1 MIHGRTRDEGSAMAA
16 AVGVVLDVLKPST
29 VALSGNLRP
38 LSAQTG
44 LRVAPD
50 HEVRQ
55 GQFDLVVS
63 LGGDGTMLEAALMCG
78 PSNTP
83 ILGINMGRLG
93 FLTATGAN
101 GMAEALGHVYQG
113 DFSIEQ
119 RSTIQLVTENQLF
132 GADNVALNELSVH
145 KARSSSMVVID
156 AWVDGVFLNTYWSDG
171 LIVSTPTGST
181 GYSLS
186 AGGPIL
192 LPGSGS
198 LAITP
203 LAPHN
208 LTVRPLVVPDS
219 ALIELRVRSKDP
231 DVLISL
237 DSRSVEAGPETV
249 LQVQKAPYTIGM
261 VRLPNTNHL
270 NTLRDKLM
278 WGRDLRN

>member
-1 MIHGRTRDEGSAMAA
+1 MIHGRTRDEGRAMAA
-16 AVGVVLDVLKPST
+16 AVQTVLAALKPT
-29 VALSGNLRP
+29 TAALSGNLRP
-38 LSAQTG
+38 LAVELG

-55 GQFDLVVS
+55 GHFDLLVS
-63 LGGDGTMLEAALMCG
+63 LGGDGTMLEAALMSG
-78 PSNTP
+78 QSNTP
-83 ILGINMGRLG
+83 ILGINLGRLG
-93 FLTATGAN
+93 FLTATGAE
-101 GMAEALGHVYQG
+101 GMAEALGHVHQG
-113 DFSIEQ
+113 NYTVEQ
-119 RSTIQLVTENQLF
+119 RTAIQLTTDSHLF
-132 GADNVALNELSVH
+132 GTDNVALNELSVH

-171 LIVSTPTGST
+171 LMVSTPTGST

-186 AGGPIL
+186 AGGPLL

-198 LAITP
+198 LVVTP

-208 LTVRPLVVPDS
+208 LTVRPLVVPDR
-219 ALIELRVRSKDP
+219 AHIELRVRSKEP
-231 DVLISL
+231 DVLVSL

-249 LQVQKAPYTIGM
+249 LRIQKAPYTIGL
-261 VRLPNTNHL
+261 VRLPGTDHL